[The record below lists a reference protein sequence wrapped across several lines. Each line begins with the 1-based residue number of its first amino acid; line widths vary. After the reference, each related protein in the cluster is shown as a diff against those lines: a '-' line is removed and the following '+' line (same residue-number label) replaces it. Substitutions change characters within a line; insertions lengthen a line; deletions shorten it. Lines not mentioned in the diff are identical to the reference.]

1 MITHAKRII
10 AISQNTKE
18 DIIQLL
24 HISPEKIDVIYHSTS
39 MRPFT
44 GKQHLTLPDSFLLFV
59 GDRTPYKNFNRLA
72 KAFSELSTKDENLFL
87 VCTGMPFKQSE
98 KELLDKLNISNKVI
112 HIKATDRTLAELYSR
127 AKLFCISV
135 TI

>member
-39 MRPFT
+39 MKPFT
-44 GKQHLTLPDSFLLFV
+44 GKQRLTLPDSFYFL
-59 GDRTPYKNFNRLA
+59 
-72 KAFSELSTKDENLFL
+72 SET
-87 VCTGMPFKQSE
+87 
-98 KELLDKLNISNKVI
+98 ELLTK
-112 HIKATDRTLAELYSR
+112 TLIA
-127 AKLFCISV
+127 
-135 TI
+135 